1 MLYIYTAK
9 TKEGETEAGQSEA
22 ANDYELAAF
31 LRKQGLVLISAK
43 LAEIEETTDRFNFKK
58 FVEQFGHISLVEKMM
73 FSRNLAIMIKA
84 GLSLNQA
91 LNVLAQQTKSPKFK
105 KIISRIATDIQQG
118 KSFSESLSKHPKV
131 FNDLYVNM
139 VKIGETSG
147 NLNEILRSLAE
158 QMKKDHDLISRVR
171 GAMIY
176 PAVIIAAMIGIGII
190 MMIVVVPKLTE
201 VFVEMKIEL
210 PLSTRVIIGV
220 SNFLQH
226 NLIFSF
232 IFLSVFIFFARLS
245 MRIKSVKKFLHNI
258 ILHLPIFGS
267 LSRKINSA
275 RFARNFSSLVESGVA
290 IVKSLEI
297 TAGTLSNLYFKE
309 SLIASAQQVK
319 KGKELSETLSC
330 YTNLYAPMIIQMTS
344 VGEKTGDLAG
354 ILNNLADFYEE
365 EIDNIT
371 KNLSSIIEPIIMLVV
386 GAAVGFFAI
395 SMIQPMYSMMG
406 GV

>member
-105 KIISRIATDIQQG
+105 KIINQVATDIQQG
-118 KSFSESLSKHPKV
+118 KSFSESLAKHSGV

-176 PAVIIAAMIGIGII
+176 PAVIITAMLGIGII

-232 IFLSVFIFFARLS
+232 IFLSV
-245 MRIKSVKKFLHNI
+245 
-258 ILHLPIFGS
+258 S
-267 LSRKINSA
+267 LSV
-275 RFARNFSSLVESGVA
+275 L
-290 IVKSLEI
+290 
-297 TAGTLSNLYFKE
+297 
-309 SLIASAQQVK
+309 
-319 KGKELSETLSC
+319 
-330 YTNLYAPMIIQMTS
+330 
-344 VGEKTGDLAG
+344 
-354 ILNNLADFYEE
+354 
-365 EIDNIT
+365 
-371 KNLSSIIEPIIMLVV
+371 
-386 GAAVGFFAI
+386 
-395 SMIQPMYSMMG
+395 
-406 GV
+406 